1 MKRTNSLGKFSLLV
15 VVLISATYFAT
26 TSNLSTGVITNK
38 PIKIGF
44 FSAETSASLSF
55 YSYWSKQGFEL
66 GMSYATNNTN
76 TTLAGRPIEI
86 QFYDTKGLVADAI
99 SLAEAAITRD
109 GVDILVGGTY
119 SDVAGA
125 IAKVA
130 EVHQKLFFIVPG
142 ADADLTG
149 KDFNPY
155 TFRIARNNWMDA
167 YAGVTYAIETL
178 GAQKFAFF
186 AADYTFGYSGVDT
199 MTNVISEKGGSV
211 VLVQYAPLTTTDFSP
226 YISNIL
232 TAEENVGIDYLF
244 FIWSGNFGYLWQDVG
259 EFNITSGMNV
269 GGAVI
274 DIYSINAIEESLS
287 PPHTLEG
294 STGLC
299 LYGYELPDN
308 PVNDW
313 MVQEHINRNIRPSA
327 EFSTHE
333 YRVPELFTA
342 SGFATAQFLVNVTN
356 EVASL
361 DIYDM
366 ITHLES
372 NLTIVTPK
380 GDTFLR
386 PADHQ
391 ALAEF
396 YIAEIWNDTRPSS
409 ETYGYLVPRLIER
422 LRPDEVT
429 PPIESNWI
437 PGSLTKPRKTSGTT
451 VFIPLVAMIVLPI
464 IQKRKKESKVF

>member
-1 MKRTNSLGKFSLLV
+1 MKRTKLLGKITLLF
-15 VVLISATYFAT
+15 VVLLSTTYLSNT
-26 TSNLSTGVITNK
+26 NNLSVTVVGSEPV
-38 PIKIGF
+38 KIGF

-66 GMSYATNNTN
+66 GLSYATNNTN
-76 TTLAGRPIEI
+76 TTLAGRSYEI
-86 QFYDTKGLVADAI
+86 LFYDTKGLVADAI
-99 SLAEAAITRD
+99 SLAESAITKD

-119 SDVAGA
+119 SYVAGA
-125 IAKVA
+125 IAEVA
-130 EVHQKLFFIVPG
+130 EAHQKLFFIVPG

-186 AADYTFGYSGVDT
+186 AADITFGHSGVET
-199 MTNVISEKGGSV
+199 MKHVVSEKGGSV
-211 VLVQYAPLTTTDFSP
+211 VLAQYAPLTTTDFSP
-226 YISNIL
+226 YINNIL
-232 TAEENVGIDYLF
+232 SAEENVGIDYLL
-244 FIWSGNFGYLWQDVG
+244 IVWAGNFGYLWQDLG
-259 EFNITSGMNV
+259 EFNVTSGMNV
-269 GGAVI
+269 GGSVI
-274 DIYSINAIEESLS
+274 DIYSSNTIEESLT
-287 PPHTLEG
+287 PPHTLIG

-313 MVQEHINRNIRPSA
+313 MVQEYINRNIRPNA
-327 EFSTHE
+327 EFSNHE
-333 YRVPELFTA
+333 YRVPELFSA

-356 EVASL
+356 EIVDL

-366 ITHLES
+366 VNYLES

-386 PADHQ
+386 PDDHQ
-391 ALAEF
+391 AITEY

-409 ETYGYLVPRLIER
+409 ETYGYLIPKLVER
-422 LRPDEVT
+422 LTPDEVT
-429 PPIESNWI
+429 PPIESDWI

-451 VFIPLVAMIVLPI
+451 FLFPLIAIAIIPI
-464 IQKRKKESKVF
+464 IKKRRM